1 MTSGEAR
8 RKEYW
13 ARINRAVDYIES
25 HLGEEMTLQD
35 IAAAAFF
42 SPYHFHR
49 IFKSFM
55 GEPVSQFVQRIRL
68 EKAAALLSGN
78 QGMTVTRIAME
89 CGYANPAAF
98 SRAFRGTFGRS
109 PSQWREEESKN
120 CIVDGKEGK
129 ETSYATAYSS
139 GVASMSSESNTR
151 RQEMAEK
158 LKMDVRVEDLP
169 ETAVAYIRHVGPYQG
184 KPELF
189 QELFSRL
196 FTWAGPRNLMR
207 FPETQVLAIYH
218 DDPGVTE
225 EEKLRLSVGIS
236 VPADTAVSGEVG
248 KMALAAG
255 TYAQAK
261 FELSPP
267 EYAAAWEMV
276 YGQWLPES
284 GYQPED
290 GLPFER
296 YLNDPGD
303 HPEGK
308 HIVEICLPIK
318 PL

>member
-1 MTSGEAR
+1 
-8 RKEYW
+8 
-13 ARINRAVDYIES
+13 
-25 HLGEEMTLQD
+25 
-35 IAAAAFF
+35 
-42 SPYHFHR
+42 
-49 IFKSFM
+49 
-55 GEPVSQFVQRIRL
+55 
-68 EKAAALLSGN
+68 
-78 QGMTVTRIAME
+78 
-89 CGYANPAAF
+89 
-98 SRAFRGTFGRS
+98 
-109 PSQWREEESKN
+109 
-120 CIVDGKEGK
+120 
-129 ETSYATAYSS
+129 
-139 GVASMSSESNTR
+139 
-151 RQEMAEK
+151 MAEK

-189 QELFSRL
+189 QDLFSRL

-218 DDPGVTE
+218 DDPGVTAE
-225 EEKLRLSVGIS
+225 DKLRLSVGIS

-248 KMALAAG
+248 KMALSAG

-261 FELSPP
+261 FELLPD

-276 YGQWLPES
+276 YGKWLPES